1 MSEVTAAMA
10 REGSASQRA
19 SQWRRASAIGSMRS
33 GGLTKAKGIRGA
45 RRLRC
50 AVVPRTP
57 RSIAPDP
64 PRLPDELEP
73 ATIDPRTVDSG
84 DEWHRV
90 RIADAEA
97 AGLAMPGLRFEE
109 SRLERVDLSGARL
122 AHLSLSDV
130 ELESANLANA
140 NVRGGSA
147 WRVRI
152 GRSRL
157 TGISW
162 HEGMIRDTVLSDCR
176 IDLSSFAATR
186 MDQVVFERCLLMQ
199 VDLQQATLRAVRFQ
213 DCDLTEADVSEARFE
228 RCELRGCTIDGMRGA
243 ERLRGVAMPWEDIV
257 ASVGTFAAAVGVTV
271 LDDRVD

>member
-1 MSEVTAAMA
+1 VPGVPPPA
-10 REGSASQRA
+10 R
-19 SQWRRASAIGSMRS
+19 
-33 GGLTKAKGIRGA
+33 
-45 RRLRC
+45 
-50 AVVPRTP
+50 P
-57 RSIAPDP
+57 IAPDA

-73 ATIDPRTVDSG
+73 ATIDPAAVDGG

-97 AGLAMPGLRFEE
+97 AGLAVPGLRFEE
-109 SRLERVDLSGARL
+109 SRLERVDLSGGRL

-147 WRVRI
+147 WRARVT
-152 GRSRL
+152 RSRL
-157 TGISW
+157 TGIAW
-162 HEGMIRDTVLSDCR
+162 HEGLIRDTVLSDCR

-186 MDQVVFERCLLMQ
+186 LDQVVFERCLLMQ
-199 VDLQQATLRAVRFQ
+199 VEFQGTSLRAVRFTE
-213 DCDLTEADVSEARFE
+213 CDLTEADVTEARFE

-271 LDDRVD
+271 LDDRFA

>member
-1 MSEVTAAMA
+1 
-10 REGSASQRA
+10 
-19 SQWRRASAIGSMRS
+19 
-33 GGLTKAKGIRGA
+33 
-45 RRLRC
+45 
-50 AVVPRTP
+50 VPRTP

-73 ATIDPRTVDSG
+73 AAIDPRTVESG
-84 DEWHRV
+84 DEWRRV

-97 AGLAMPGLRFEE
+97 AELAVPGLRFEE
-109 SRLERVDLSGARL
+109 SRLERVDLSGSRL

-140 NVRGGSA
+140 DVRGGSA
-147 WRVRI
+147 WRARI

-162 HEGMIRDTVLSDCR
+162 HEGLIRDTVLSDCR

-199 VDLQQATLRAVRFQ
+199 VDLQQATLRAVRFE

-243 ERLRGVAMPWEDIV
+243 ERLRGIAMPWEDIV

-271 LDDRVD
+271 LDDRLD